1 MRRSALTACAF
12 AIGFVTLSLA
22 HAEPPNPCQGSDLT
36 QVQGLAAAEA
46 ARADDLVNGDGLL
59 WRIDKAG
66 LAPSYLFGTIHS
78 TDESALEVA
87 RRAAQSINGAKIV
100 ATELGGPIDTIEKA
114 NITAATLAKALDRD
128 HDTFEGV
135 IAPEDR
141 EKIEK
146 LITSLGYPVEFA
158 HHLKPWFL
166 AILTALPKCEAERET
181 LNMPEVDQ
189 FLAETARDAR
199 VKVIGLET
207 AEEQLAA
214 IASMRPQVVAALL
227 TLAARDPGS
236 ERQSVCNDAQALS
249 GKPTGRNPST
259 RDALGGLSEAERA
272 AQDEF
277 MRALLQ
283 GRNAT
288 MVERAAP
295 LLASGGAFIAVGAL
309 ASCGQGR
316 PRRTVSRARLH
327 GDESLVGGNSKPP
340 RASRR
345 REAAS
350 KACPELVEG
359 DAPGAPTRL
368 QTGPSFETRCCASL
382 LEA

>member
-1 MRRSALTACAF
+1 MCRLTLGAF
-12 AIGFVTLSLA
+12 AFLIGALTLSLA
-22 HAEPPNPCQGSDLT
+22 HAEPPKPCQGSDLT
-36 QVQGLAAAEA
+36 QVEGLAAAEA

-59 WRIDKAG
+59 WRIEKPG

-87 RRAAQSINGAKIV
+87 RRAAQSINGSKVV

-128 HDTFEGV
+128 HDTFEGA

-141 EKIEK
+141 QKIEK
-146 LITSLGYPVEFA
+146 LISSLGYPAEFA

-181 LNMPEVDQ
+181 LNLPEVDQ
-189 FLAETARDAR
+189 FLAETARDSG

-214 IASMRPQVVAALL
+214 IANMRPEVVATLL
-227 TLAARDPGS
+227 TLTARDPGL
-236 ERQSVCNDAQALS
+236 NDNLYATMLRLYRESRPAEILAVS
-249 GKPTGRNPST
+249 
-259 RDALGGLSEAERA
+259 DALGGLSDTELA

-277 MRALLQ
+277 MLALLQ
-283 GRNAT
+283 ARNAT
-288 MVERAAP
+288 MAERAAP

-309 ASCGQGR
+309 HLAGKTG
-316 PRRTVSRARLH
+316 
-327 GDESLVGGNSKPP
+327 
-340 RASRR
+340 
-345 REAAS
+345 
-350 KACPELVEG
+350 LVERFRAQG
-359 DAPGAPTRL
+359 YTV
-368 QTGPSFETRCCASL
+368 TKVW
-382 LEA
+382 

>member
-1 MRRSALTACAF
+1 VTSMQRPALSVCVFLT
-12 AIGFVTLSLA
+12 GSLTLSLA
-22 HAEPPNPCQGSDLT
+22 HAEPPKACQGSDLT

-78 TDESALEVA
+78 TDESALEMA
-87 RRAAQSINGAKIV
+87 RRAAQSIDGAKIV
-100 ATELGGPIDTIEKA
+100 ATELGGPIDPIEKA

-146 LITSLGYPVEFA
+146 LITSLGYPAEFA

-181 LNMPEVDQ
+181 LNLPEVDQ
-189 FLAETARDAR
+189 FLAETARDSG
-199 VKVIGLET
+199 VKVIALET

-227 TLAARDPGS
+227 TLAARDPAL
-236 ERQSVCNDAQALS
+236 NDNLYATMLRLYRESRPAEILAVS
-249 GKPTGRNPST
+249 
-259 RDALGGLSEAERA
+259 DALGGLSDSERA

-277 MRALLQ
+277 TVALLQ

-288 MVERAAP
+288 MAERAAP

-309 ASCGQGR
+309 HLAG
-316 PRRTVSRARLH
+316 
-327 GDESLVGGNSKPP
+327 
-340 RASRR
+340 
-345 REAAS
+345 
-350 KACPELVEG
+350 KAGLVERFRAQG
-359 DAPGAPTRL
+359 YTV
-368 QTGPSFETRCCASL
+368 TKVW
-382 LEA
+382 